1 MKFNWKSWI
10 PALKG
15 QRSAGELYKSLA
27 QQKNLHVF
35 NQTSNK
41 MGLTLPVI
49 DSVGRTW
56 EMDIK
61 WNAHYKKYLSI
72 YLSVCLSICLSVCPS
87 VRLFVYLSVCLPVCL
102 SVCLSIYLSIYR
114 GDWVLERMKR
124 TTNNDFYLT
133 LTSLPFHPLLPP
145 LHHHPKIFGLFP
157 MPACDQW
164 WSAPG

>member
-1 MKFNWKSWI
+1 MKLNWKSWI

-41 MGLTLPVI
+41 MGLTQPVI

-56 EMDIK
+56 QMDIK

-72 YLSVCLSICLSVCPS
+72 YLSVRPSVRPFVRLSICLSA
-87 VRLFVYLSVCLPVCL
+87 CL
-102 SVCLSIYLSIYR
+102 SVCLSIYLSIYLS
-114 GDWVLERMKR
+114 GWLGPGKNEK
-124 TTNNDFYLT
+124 NN
-133 LTSLPFHPLLPP
+133 
-145 LHHHPKIFGLFP
+145 K
-157 MPACDQW
+157 
-164 WSAPG
+164 